1 MGYDGHENGCS
12 CRSCSGIR
20 AAHRIATQRRRER
33 KRAGTAPSVTDVRAH
48 IARLL
53 AAGWTRRGIAAAA
66 SVSED
71 TIDRL
76 AGGKGQYVVHATGN
90 AILSVEVPSPASRER
105 GRIPAAGTRRRLQ
118 ALAAI
123 GHPLY
128 VVAERAGVEY
138 RHASTIARGKQT
150 RTSVRVARAVAAVYD
165 ELWQIVGPST
175 RTRKHAARCGWVPPL
190 AWDDD
195 TIDDPAATPLVGEK
209 TTTPRIVTIAED
221 AAELQLAGEG
231 WGAIASKLGVTPGT
245 VKTAQ
250 IRARRAARGTAA

>member
-1 MGYDGHENGCS
+1 MGYDGHEAGCS

-20 AAHRIATQRRRER
+20 AAHRIATRRRRER
-33 KRAGTAPSVTDVRAH
+33 KRAGTAPSITDVRAH

-53 AAGWTRRGIAAAA
+53 TAGWTRRGIAAAA
-66 SVSED
+66 GVSQD

-90 AILSVEVPSPASRER
+90 AILAVEVPSPASRES
-105 GRIPAAGTRRRLQ
+105 GRIPAAGTRRRIQ

-128 VVAERAGVEY
+128 VVAERAGLEY
-138 RHASTIARGKQT
+138 RHASTIARGKQA

-165 ELWQIVGPST
+165 DLWATPGPSA
-175 RTRKHAARCGWVPPL
+175 RARAYAARRGWVSPL

-195 TIDDPAATPLVGEK
+195 VIDDPAAQPLLGEK
-209 TTTPRIVTIAED
+209 DPSRLVTIAED
-221 AAELQLAGEG
+221 ADELERAGEG
-231 WGAIASKLGVTPGT
+231 SGAIEAKLGVTWDRIQ
-245 VKTAQ
+245 ASR
-250 IRARRAARGTAA
+250 RARREAEAAA